1 MENKI
6 NESKICYD
14 EYEISYTLTLP
25 QDLLYT
31 IKEYLDKRFFNR
43 ECYVEIVDV
52 SHTRTRLQE
61 SKLESVTKRV
71 VDSNKIVVLCEDVF
85 VPLFDRH
92 CVEIRTK
99 NCSSQ
104 IRRLCKV
111 LVYNYDGIEIKF
123 EHVYFE
129 YNDGDS
135 LDPLMASKQIALHNL
150 LVDDKPLDVTNNSH
164 LGSDEIL
171 ANCRIEME
179 YECAGNPNQA
189 ALHRMAEL
197 IAHLENCVVNVKI
210 EPFIQ
215 HTSVLN
221 EIQLR
226 SFVDEIDTISVHEN
240 DYAYWAVKLDG
251 VRGRGYIINGS
262 HIYLQLDDMRLFAGD
277 LSEILGR
284 NKILC
289 VQVEYIE
296 KCKTFY
302 VTDVVSVY
310 KFLYDN
316 RNQFEK
322 SSPYP
327 INLQQAIQFLSRH
340 TDKQLSFGHNNDKY
354 TIKFQT
360 YDTARGKLITEDVP
374 NDGFVAVT
382 RSGELHKIKDHR
394 TVEMVYVRDGMFEC
408 SFGVYT
414 NVEASGNLEVNQIYE
429 VVIVDNDN
437 NCVRVVKQRKD
448 RIVPN

>member
-1 MENKI
+1 MDNK
-6 NESKICYD
+6 NNDSKICHD
-14 EYEISYTLTLP
+14 EYEMSYTLTLP
-25 QDLLYT
+25 QDLLYK
-31 IKEYLDKRFFNR
+31 IKQYLDKHFFNKER
-43 ECYVEIVDV
+43 YVEIIDV
-52 SHTRTRLQE
+52 NHTRTRLQD
-61 SKLESVTKRV
+61 SKLESVTKRL
-71 VDSNKIVVLCEDVF
+71 VDSNKIVVLCGDVF

-92 CVEIRTK
+92 CVETCAK
-99 NCSSQ
+99 TCSSK

-111 LVYNYDGIEIKF
+111 LVYNFDDIEIKF
-123 EHVYFE
+123 EHIYFE
-129 YNDGDS
+129 YNDGDL
-135 LDPLMASKQIALHNL
+135 LDPLMATKQIALHNL

-179 YECAGNPNQA
+179 YESAGNPNQA
-189 ALHRMAEL
+189 ALHKMAEL
-197 IAHLENCVVNVKI
+197 IAHLENSVIDVKI

-226 SFVDEIDTISVHEN
+226 SFVDEVDTISVHEN
-240 DYAYWAVKLDG
+240 DYAYWAIKLDG
-251 VRGRGYIINGS
+251 VRGRGYVINGGRI
-262 HIYLQLDDMRLFAGD
+262 HLQLDDMRLFAGD
-277 LSEILGR
+277 LSVTMGA

-296 KCKTFY
+296 SCKTFY

-327 INLQQAIQFLSRH
+327 ITLQQAIQFLTTY
-340 TDKQLSFGHNNDKY
+340 TDKRVSFCHNNDKY
-354 TIKFQT
+354 TIRFQT
-360 YDTARGKLITEDVP
+360 YDTARSKLITEADVP

-394 TVEMVYVRDGMFEC
+394 TVEMVYVRDGTFEC
-408 SFGVYT
+408 SFGVYK
-414 NVEASGNLEVNQIYE
+414 NVEASNLELNQIYE
-429 VVIVDNDN
+429 VIMVDDN
-437 NCVRVVKQRKD
+437 HVRVVKHRKD